1 MSVHTAIT
9 ILLSESGTL
18 ASVQHIQLAYSW
30 LLERSGSAVRNP
42 TSPLQNPLMDLLHAV
57 RSKGSISGAAKSLD
71 LSYRHVWGELRRWE
85 GELSQPLI
93 VWEKGQAARLTPF
106 GDKLLWAERQAQ
118 ARLAPQISAL
128 QAELEKTFALAFD
141 PDQHLLTLYASHD
154 DALVSLRAHAA
165 QQSLHLDMRFCGSV
179 DAIRALNEG
188 RCTVAG
194 FHAPML
200 PNANSLVARTYK
212 PLLRTGQH
220 KIIGFACREQGLMV
234 PAGNP
239 LGLSQWNDLL
249 RPGLRL
255 ANRTLG
261 TGTRLLLDDWL
272 SSQGIEGHT
281 LEGYDHAEPSHA
293 AVATRIASG
302 QADVGLGIASAAQ
315 MHGLD
320 FVPLLQ
326 EHYWLVCLKSA
337 LDTPPVQALRT
348 LLGSDAWRQ
357 LLLGHAG
364 YSAHAQPGQVQS
376 LRAQLPWWA

>member
-1 MSVHTAIT
+1 MVVHTCAPVC
-9 ILLSESGTL
+9 LLNSGTL
-18 ASVQHIQLAYSW
+18 PSVQHIQLAYAW
-30 LLERSGSAVRNP
+30 QQARGDDPARSP

-57 RSKGSISGAAKSLD
+57 RASGSISGAARAMG
-71 LSYRHVWGELRRWE
+71 LSYRHVWGELHRWE
-85 GELSQPLI
+85 EELGQALI
-93 VWEKGQAARLTPF
+93 VWEKGQAARLTAF
-106 GDKLLWAERQAQ
+106 ADKLLWAERQAQ

-141 PDQHLLTLYASHD
+141 PDQHLLTMYASHD
-154 DALVSLRAHAA
+154 DALLSLRSHAA
-165 QQSLHLDMRFCGSV
+165 QQGLHLDMRFCGSV

-188 RCTVAG
+188 RCTIAG
-194 FHAPML
+194 FHAPIH
-200 PNANSLVARTYK
+200 PAPHSLVARTYK

-220 KIIGFACREQGLMV
+220 KIIGFASRAQGLMV

-239 LGLSQWNDLL
+239 LGLSQWSDLL
-249 RPGLRL
+249 RPELRL

-272 SSQGIEGHT
+272 LSQGIEGNT
-281 LEGYDHAEPSHA
+281 IVGYDQAEPSHA

-302 QADVGLGIASAAQ
+302 QADTGLGIASAAH

-320 FVPLLQ
+320 FIPLLQ

-348 LLGSDAWRQ
+348 MVGSYTWGQQ
-357 LLLGHAG
+357 LLRHAG
-364 YSAHAQPGQVQS
+364 YSAHPHPGQVQS
-376 LRAQLPWWA
+376 LKAQLPWWS